1 MSVTH
6 NNRTVCLRNIHNLH
20 FVGIGGVGMSG
31 IAEVFKNLGYQVSG
45 SDITE
50 SAMVKHLRSEGINVF
65 IGHQASNVNDTHVVV
80 VSTAIDENNAEI
92 IEAREQRIPIVRRA
106 EMLAELMRFRQGIA
120 VAGTHGKTSTTSLVA
135 SVMAKGGLDPT
146 YVIGGKL
153 NSSARH
159 AKLGEGEYLVAEA
172 DESDA
177 SFLYLQPMISIVTN
191 IDRDHLGTY
200 EGDFERLK
208 NVFVEFLH
216 HLPFY
221 GLAIVCLDD
230 EHVRDILDEV
240 ARPVLTYG
248 EHEDADVRITDLEFI
263 GQRTHFKVS
272 LPERDDLLDIK
283 LNFSGRHNALNATAA
298 IALAW
303 ELGVSNEAI
312 QQALIEFE
320 GINRRFQVTEN
331 VKIKQ
336 GTITHID
343 DYGHHPNEVKAAL
356 TAVKQAWPEQRLVVA
371 FQPHRYTRTKDLF
384 EDFVAE
390 LSLADHLLLTE
401 VYPAGEEPIKDADG
415 RSLSGAIRSR
425 GQVNPVFIETIADL
439 HTVIEEQ
446 LNDGDV
452 LVTLGAGS
460 IGQFAVDFLQRH
472 SAEGENT

>member
-1 MSVTH
+1 MS
-6 NNRTVCLRNIHNLH
+6 NMQKNRHVSLRNVKNLH
-20 FVGIGGVGMSG
+20 FVGIGGAGMSG
-31 IAEVFKNLGYQVSG
+31 IAEVFHNLGYNISG
-45 SDITE
+45 SDIADST
-50 SAMVKHLRSEGINVF
+50 MVKHLKAEGIKVF

-92 IEAREQRIPIVRRA
+92 IAAREQRIPIVRRA

-120 VAGTHGKTSTTSLVA
+120 VAGTHGKTSTTSLIA
-135 SVMAKGGLDPT
+135 CVMAQGGLDPT

-208 NVFVEFLH
+208 NTFVEFLH

-221 GLAIVCLDD
+221 GLAIVCIDD
-230 EHVRDILDEV
+230 AVVRDILDQV

-248 EHEDADVRITDLEFI
+248 EHADADVRISDVRVV
-263 GQRTHFKVS
+263 GRYTHFKVHF
-272 LPERDDLLDIK
+272 PEASEALDIK
-283 LNFSGRHNALNATAA
+283 LNFSGKHNALNATAA

-303 ELGVSNEAI
+303 ELGVNNADI
-312 QQALIEFE
+312 QQALSEFE

-331 VKIKQ
+331 IKMKC

-343 DYGHHPNEVKAAL
+343 DYGHHPNEIKATL
-356 TAVKQAWPEQRLVVA
+356 SAVKEGWADKRLVVA

-401 VYPAGEEPIKDADG
+401 VYAAGEEPIKDADG
-415 RSLSGAIRSR
+415 RSLSGAIRAR
-425 GQVNPVFIETIADL
+425 GQVNPVFIESIGDL
-439 HTVIEEQ
+439 QSVIDDQ

-460 IGQFAVDFLQRH
+460 IGQFAVEFLAQH
-472 SAEGENT
+472 NTHGGNS

>member
-1 MSVTH
+1 MTVTH
-6 NNRTVCLRNIHNLH
+6 KNRDVCLRNMKNLH

-45 SDITE
+45 SDIAD
-50 SAMVKHLRSEGINVF
+50 SAMVKHLRAEGIKVF
-65 IGHQASNVNDTHVVV
+65 LGHQASNVSNTHVVV

-135 SVMAKGGLDPT
+135 SVMAQGGLDPT

-177 SFLYLQPMISIVTN
+177 SFLYLQPIISIVTN

-221 GLAIVCLDD
+221 GLAIVCIDD
-230 EHVRDILDEV
+230 EYAREILEKV

-248 EHEDADVRITDLEFI
+248 EHEDADVRMTDIKVI
-263 GQRTHFKVS
+263 GQYTHFKVS
-272 LPERDDLLDIK
+272 FPETKKQLEIK
-283 LNFSGRHNALNATAA
+283 LNFSGKHNALNAMAA

-303 ELGVSNEAI
+303 ELGIENTAI
-312 QQALIEFE
+312 QQALTNFE

-336 GTITHID
+336 GSVTHID
-343 DYGHHPNEVKAAL
+343 DYGHHPTEIKAAL
-356 TAVKQAWPEQRLVVA
+356 LAVKEGWPNQRLVVA

-401 VYPAGEEPIKDADG
+401 VYPAGETPIKDADG

-425 GQVNPVFIETIADL
+425 GQVNPVFIESIADL
-439 HTVIEEQ
+439 HEVIEEQ

-452 LVTLGAGS
+452 LITLGAGS
-460 IGQFAVDFLQRH
+460 IGQFAVDFLQQH
-472 SAEGENT
+472 TSEGA

>member
-1 MSVTH
+1 MPK
-6 NNRTVCLRNIHNLH
+6 NRHVSLRNIKNLH

-31 IAEVFKNLGYQVSG
+31 IAEVFKNLDFNVSG
-45 SDITE
+45 SDIAD
-50 SAMVKHLRSEGINVF
+50 SAMVKHLREEGINVF
-65 IGHQASNVNDTHVVV
+65 IGHQASNVDNTHVVV

-135 SVMAKGGLDPT
+135 SVMAQGGLDPT

-191 IDRDHLGTY
+191 IDKDHLGTY

-208 NVFVEFLH
+208 HVFIEFLH

-230 EHVRDILDEV
+230 EHVREILKDV
-240 ARPVLTYG
+240 ARPVLSYG
-248 EHEDADVRITDLEFI
+248 EHEDADVRISDLRFV
-263 GQRTHFKVS
+263 GQHTHFKVS
-272 LPERDDLLDIK
+272 LPNRDDLLEIK

-303 ELGVSNEAI
+303 ELGISNADI
-312 QQALIEFE
+312 QQALVDFE

-331 VKIKQ
+331 VKINQ
-336 GTITHID
+336 GSITHID

-390 LSLADHLLLTE
+390 LSHSDHLLLTE

-415 RSLSGAIRSR
+415 RSLSGAIRAR
-425 GQVNPVFIETIADL
+425 GQVNPVFVETIADL
-439 HTVIEEQ
+439 HSVIDEQ
-446 LNDGDV
+446 LQDGDV

-460 IGQFAVDFLQRH
+460 IGQFAVDFLQQH
-472 SAEGENT
+472 NAKEVSS